1 MSVSSVTLILSE
13 HEIRSEFALLKE
25 AWVSRA
31 SVLVLPDR
39 LGVDRAWI
47 DDVIQRLPA
56 QYQSGH
62 LLLLTSGSTGLPKV
76 VIGRKERAEQL
87 TRTLHEVQASDPVR
101 EAILSLPIS
110 YSYSF
115 VNQWLWARVHG
126 ATLVPTLGL
135 ADPSSFVRAI
145 RVAHDGMLCLVGVQ
159 VPMLLEYLR
168 GKQCP
173 GIIRIHFA
181 GGRFPQERLD
191 DLIGVFPNATVF
203 NNFGCAEAM
212 PRLTVRP
219 AGASADA
226 SNVGRPIPGVELKAD
241 SAGDL
246 LFRSQFGAV
255 AILDGVNSFREV
267 GSSEWMATGD
277 QAECCAD
284 GSWRLLGRQS
294 EVFKRYGEKVSL
306 PALMSIVLERWKGQ
320 ACFYRERDSRGEDG
334 HVLVLSPAAD
344 EATARDVV
352 RRIAEHYP
360 RAAWPLRI
368 ECVDSMPLLSSQKI
382 DSMSLAA
389 DPSKRVLWSQR
400 I

>member
-1 MSVSSVTLILSE
+1 MAVPSGTLILSE
-13 HEIRSEFALLKE
+13 HEIRSEFARLDD
-25 AWVSRA
+25 AWASRA

-47 DDVIQRLPA
+47 DVAIQGLPA

-62 LLLLTSGSTGLPKV
+62 VLLLTSGSTGLPKL
-76 VIGRKERAEQL
+76 VIGRKDRAEQL

-126 ATLVPTLGL
+126 ASLVPTLGL

-145 RVAHDGMLCLVGVQ
+145 RAARHGMLCLVGVQ
-159 VPMLLEYLR
+159 VPMLLEYL
-168 GKQCP
+168 GGEQCP
-173 GIIRIHFA
+173 GIIRINFA

-191 DLIGVFPNATVF
+191 DLFAVFPNAIVF

-212 PRLTVRP
+212 PRLSARP
-219 AGASADA
+219 AHASTDA
-226 SNVGRPIPGVELKAD
+226 SNIGRPIPGVELRAD
-241 SAGDL
+241 SGGDL
-246 LFRSQFGAV
+246 LFRSPFGAV
-255 AILDGVNSFREV
+255 AVLDGANSLMEI
-267 GSSEWMATGD
+267 GHDEWMATGD
-277 QAECCAD
+277 QAECCPD
-284 GSWRLLGRQS
+284 GSWRLLGRRS

-306 PALMSIVLERWKGQ
+306 AALMAIVLEHWKGQ

-344 EATARDVV
+344 EAAARDTV

-368 ECVDSMPLLSSQKI
+368 ECVDSMPLLSNQKI

-389 DPSKRVLWSQR
+389 DRSKRVLWSQR